1 VHHLGHLKGMD
12 QCVQDSIQQ
21 RRVDGSDLSSPRRLP
36 IGRRV
41 ILSSVDRG
49 MDALDSIGDDREDTG
64 PIAILGF
71 ELQSDDSLCLCKQS
85 MNESSAMQA
94 RVVKEMRGNTGQDRA
109 GLACSPS
116 QHELRGRFVSPSNQC
131 LRRIG
136 RSPYQRAPGDQAGG
150 PHWQSYDLA
159 QWSREN
165 IKPLEDDESALDEM
179 LSRESASV
187 SRGLSR

>member
-1 VHHLGHLKGMD
+1 VCRIRAKDIILMRLVDLNDLLGRRRAVHHLGHLKGMD

-85 MNESSAMQA
+85 MDESSAMQA
-94 RVVKEMRGNTGQDRA
+94 DDLRVVKEMRGNTGQGRA
-109 GLACSPS
+109 GQQGRAC
-116 QHELRGRFVSPSNQC
+116 L
-131 LRRIG
+131 LT
-136 RSPYQRAPGDQAGG
+136 
-150 PHWQSYDLA
+150 
-159 QWSREN
+159 
-165 IKPLEDDESALDEM
+165 KSA
-179 LSRESASV
+179 
-187 SRGLSR
+187 